1 MAPLG
6 CTLLA
11 AGLALGAI
19 AMPGVA
25 VASTP
30 AQDQY
35 TVNLPTPHGQKPTGG
50 QNPVSHPNNLTP
62 SQQHAAS
69 GPDKSQLTQIAT
81 SPQLGAPNTNGA
93 GGTKGETS
101 SGGSSHHS
109 SNEPASGKGGSGKGG
124 TGHQGEG
131 TARAL
136 DLAGKSPA
144 APAAIVDAA
153 GGAPGIGLLAALLAI
168 TVAAAVSFIVRRRR
182 ASR

>member
-6 CTLLA
+6 CISLA
-11 AGLALGAI
+11 AGLALVAI

-25 VASTP
+25 VAGTP

-35 TVNLPTPHGQKPTGG
+35 TVNLPTPHGQKPTSG
-50 QNPVSHPNNLTP
+50 QKPVSHPNNLTP

-81 SPQLGAPNTNGA
+81 SPQLGAPKTNGA
-93 GGTKGETS
+93 SSKGQTS
-101 SGGSSHHS
+101 SGDHHS
-109 SNEPASGKGGSGKGG
+109 SNQPASEKGGSGKGG
-124 TGHQGEG
+124 AGHQGEG
-131 TARAL
+131 TASAL
-136 DLAGKSPA
+136 DLGGKSPA

-153 GGAPGIGLLAALLAI
+153 GGAPGIGLLAALVAI

-182 ASR
+182 AAR

>member
-1 MAPLG
+1 MS
-6 CTLLA
+6 A
-11 AGLALGAI
+11 AALALGAI

-25 VASTP
+25 VAGTP

-35 TVNLPTPHGQKPTGG
+35 TVNLPTPHGQKPTSG
-50 QNPVSHPNNLTP
+50 QTPVSHPNDLTP
-62 SQQHAAS
+62 SQQQAAS

-93 GGTKGETS
+93 GGAKGETS
-101 SGGSSHHS
+101 SEGSTHS
-109 SNEPASGKGGSGKGG
+109 SGQSSSGKGGSGSGKGG
-124 TGHQGEG
+124 AGHQGEG
-131 TARAL
+131 AASAL

-153 GGAPGIGLLAALLAI
+153 GGAPGIGLLAALVAI

-182 ASR
+182 AAR